1 MRWRI
6 LIVTAVLLL
15 GFAGYRIL
23 PQSKSRAQAE
33 ALMDRAFAAG
43 WSSNERS
50 IPMME
55 ERLKQEPDN
64 ARGNAALGQAYLQR
78 ARESGDPSF
87 YTKAEAL
94 FQRALAVNPKSMEAM
109 LGKATL
115 AMARHDFRKARALAE
130 TAIALNP
137 DVVATYGVLT
147 DALVELGDYNAA
159 IKAVDSMIRRKPNL
173 SSYSRVS
180 YVRELMGDTEGAVQ
194 AMKMAVESGSPYAE
208 NTAWCL
214 VHLGNLYL
222 NSGKLDQADWQ
233 YQSALARFPDY
244 AHALAGL
251 ARLSVERK
259 DWVKAAHFYGLAMDR
274 IPLPEFAIGLG
285 EAYERMG
292 KTSEAKAQFD
302 LVEAIQRIHR
312 ANGVSTDI
320 EMALFDADRGRNI
333 DRAIDVARKEWSE
346 RKSVRVA
353 DVYAWTLYRA
363 GRFSEAQQMM
373 QQALRLGT
381 RDPVLLRHA
390 EAIALKNNKESS

>member
-1 MRWRI
+1 MRRRVF
-6 LIVTAVLLL
+6 LVTAILLL
-15 GFAGYRIL
+15 GFAGYRNL
-23 PQSKSRAQAE
+23 PQSKARAAAE
-33 ALMDRAFAAG
+33 EMMDHAFAAG

-55 ERLKQEPDN
+55 ERLKQEPEN
-64 ARGNAALGQAYLQR
+64 ARVNAALGQAYLQR

-94 FQRALAVNPKSMEAM
+94 FERALAVNPKSMEAM

-115 AMARHDFRKARALAE
+115 SMSRHDFRNARALAE

-137 DVVATYGVLT
+137 DVVATYGILT
-147 DALVELGDYNAA
+147 DALVELGDYDAA
-159 IKAVDSMIRRKPNL
+159 IKALDTMVRRKPNL

-180 YVRELMGDTEGAVQ
+180 YVRELMGDTEGAIQ
-194 AMKMAVESGSPYAE
+194 AMSMAIDAGSPYAE

-214 VHLGNLYL
+214 VQLGNLYL
-222 NSGKLDQADWQ
+222 NSGSHDKAEWQ
-233 YQSALARFPDY
+233 YQAALARFPDY
-244 AHALAGL
+244 AHALGGM
-251 ARLSVERK
+251 ARLAVSRD
-259 DWVKAAHFYGLAMDR
+259 DWHTAAHYYQLAMDR

-285 EAYERMG
+285 EVYEQMG
-292 KTSEAKAQFD
+292 KTAEAKSQFD
-302 LVEAIQRIHR
+302 LVEAIQKIHR

-320 EMALFDADRGRNI
+320 EMALFDADRGKNL
-333 DRAIDVARKEWSE
+333 DRALDAARKEWND

-353 DVYAWTLYRA
+353 DVYAWTLYRS

-381 RDPVLLRHA
+381 RDPLFLRHA
-390 EAIALKNNKESS
+390 QAIALKTRKESL

>member
-1 MRWRI
+1 
-6 LIVTAVLLL
+6 
-15 GFAGYRIL
+15 
-23 PQSKSRAQAE
+23 
-33 ALMDRAFAAG
+33 
-43 WSSNERS
+43 
-50 IPMME
+50 
-55 ERLKQEPDN
+55 
-64 ARGNAALGQAYLQR
+64 
-78 ARESGDPSF
+78 
-87 YTKAEAL
+87 
-94 FQRALAVNPKSMEAM
+94 MEAM

-115 AMARHDFRKARALAE
+115 AMARHDFRGARVLAE

-147 DALVELGDYNAA
+147 DALVELGEYTAA
-159 IKAVDSMIRRKPNL
+159 IKALDEMVRRKPNL

-180 YVRELMGDTEGAVQ
+180 YVRELMGDTEGAIQ

-214 VHLGNLYL
+214 VQLGNLYL
-222 NSGKLDQADWQ
+222 NSGKFDEADWQ
-233 YQSALARFPDY
+233 FQSALARFPDY
-244 AHALAGL
+244 AHALGGL
-251 ARLSVERK
+251 ARLAVARK
-259 DWVKAAHFYGLAMDR
+259 DWAKAAHFYGLAMNW

-292 KTSEAKAQFD
+292 KTAEAKAQFE
-302 LVEAIQRIHR
+302 LVEAIQGIHR
-312 ANGVSTDI
+312 ANGVATDI
-320 EMALFDADRGRNI
+320 EMALFDADRGTNL

-381 RDPVLLRHA
+381 HDAMFLRHA
-390 EAIALKNNKESS
+390 EAIALKNKKASS